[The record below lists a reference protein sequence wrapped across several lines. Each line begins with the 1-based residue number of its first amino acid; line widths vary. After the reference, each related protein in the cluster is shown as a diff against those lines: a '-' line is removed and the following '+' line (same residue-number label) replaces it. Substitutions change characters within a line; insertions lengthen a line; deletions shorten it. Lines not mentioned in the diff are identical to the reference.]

1 MKLIDIL
8 KRMFVER
15 DCVICGDPI
24 SYESEEPICEDC
36 EEDWCKL
43 LTTRCNICGKE
54 RELCHCLPKQ
64 IKEISNGHA
73 IWCVFY
79 DNEINPK
86 ANKIFFDLKKYGYRI
101 LVNLIADI
109 IVRALISSCC
119 ALDVKYKRYAITY
132 VPRRRVV
139 KHQRMFDQSEKLAKA
154 IGKRLGIPVFSCLEN
169 KSWKEQKKLNKH
181 ERIENARKA
190 YRMKKNAKLEYEYIF
205 LVDDIITSGSSMR
218 ACADLLYENGAI
230 NVIPVAFAKDNIKK
244 GE

>member
-73 IWCVFY
+73 ILICT
-79 DNEINPK
+79 PK
-86 ANKIFFDLKKYGYRI
+86 VRHFWRCIFL
-101 LVNLIADI
+101 
-109 IVRALISSCC
+109 C
-119 ALDVKYKRYAITY
+119 
-132 VPRRRVV
+132 
-139 KHQRMFDQSEKLAKA
+139 
-154 IGKRLGIPVFSCLEN
+154 
-169 KSWKEQKKLNKH
+169 QKK
-181 ERIENARKA
+181 
-190 YRMKKNAKLEYEYIF
+190 
-205 LVDDIITSGSSMR
+205 VS
-218 ACADLLYENGAI
+218 
-230 NVIPVAFAKDNIKK
+230 NIKNTRQNSK
-244 GE
+244 